1 MDKTQKEVAELT
13 LELCTE
19 AIAHRCSM
27 GEITVKD
34 LSLYAKT
41 LEQCEFAVQY
51 YNQQQEDK
59 GEETPW

>member
-1 MDKTQKEVAELT
+1 MENTQQQQIAELT
-13 LELCTE
+13 LELCRE
-19 AIAHRCSM
+19 AIAQRCSM

-51 YNQQQEDK
+51 YKQQNK
-59 GEETPW
+59 GEETAW